1 MCFLK
6 INGTLFGKY
15 FFSFPLSMFVGI
27 QFSDYKTQFEKEFCH
42 CKSSQSVWNTGQGS
56 YSCGKNI
63 QMTLIQFKPRT
74 TLSVSSVIICCSYL
88 CKAYY
93 SRKWIYFSFKYWP
106 LPPSYILFSV
116 CFNLIYVYVYIFHDR
131 KNW

>member
-74 TLSVSSVIICCSYL
+74 TLSVSSVIICVDCHFYQNS
-88 CKAYY
+88 CKACY
-93 SRKWIYFSFKYWP
+93 SRKSISNSFKYCP
-106 LPPSYILFSV
+106 LSPRYILLYVFQ
-116 CFNLIYVYVYIFHDR
+116 FNSCLCLNFL
-131 KNW
+131 